1 MSPRAQP
8 PAVRPSKLTRVL
20 PLRERVVEQLLSEI
34 QHGRFPPGERLTE
47 DRLAELLGVSR
58 TPVREALGLL
68 AQRGILDKRSR
79 GGFVV
84 PSPQT
89 KSIDDSYELRRL
101 LEPYAV
107 RSLVARVTDEQLD
120 DIRDALTSL
129 RAAVKSGVPAEVAE
143 ANKEMRRRIFSA
155 VDNDALVRAIASVTD
170 HVQLIGL
177 LTLNDRKVQRTVLAR
192 HERLYES
199 IAARDAAAAERAAL
213 EYLEAS
219 RVSAHAALRTS
230 RVR

>member
-1 MSPRAQP
+1 M
-8 PAVRPSKLTRVL
+8 
-20 PLRERVVEQLLSEI
+20 SEI
-34 QHGRFPPGERLTE
+34 QHGRFAPGERLTE
-47 DRLAELLGVSR
+47 DGLADLLGVSR

-68 AQRGILDKRSR
+68 AQRGIVEKRTR

-84 PSPQT
+84 PSPET

-107 RSLVARVTDEQLD
+107 RGLVGRVTDEQIA
-120 DIRDALTSL
+120 DIRGALMLL
-129 RAAVKSGVPAEVAE
+129 RAAVRSGVPAEVAH

-155 VDNDALVRAIASVTD
+155 VDNDALTRAIASVTD

-177 LTLNDRKVQRTVLAR
+177 LTLNDRRVQRTVLAR
-192 HERLYES
+192 HERLFES

-219 RVSAHAALRTS
+219 RVSAHAALRIS
-230 RVR
+230 SGR